1 MEIGYRI
8 IRPADIGTQPVTFA
22 QISLWRVAD
31 WGVAYGD
38 QAVTEAI
45 ETARTCRAR
54 GIRTVFHPL
63 EYSLTDEYAEQT
75 LGVMRRLA
83 DDADLGIIV
92 HDEGGGGGKRLSSAE
107 AERYEKN
114 VREISGLCHVSIEN
128 SFNSG
133 DITWFW
139 ERFVTPAADNLSV
152 TLDIGHLELAGLD
165 SAAFV
170 RNMPQRLIERITFV
184 HMHHHDPLGQGS
196 VKDHRA
202 LIPDCREIRAL
213 KELLKRKQDLWVV
226 LELDSQEDGMR
237 QSINLLKQ
245 ATQKAE

>member
-8 IRPADIGTQPVTFA
+8 IRPADIGTQTVTFA

-31 WGVAYGD
+31 WGVAAGER
-38 QAVTEAI
+38 AVTEAI
-45 ETARTCRAR
+45 QTARTCRTR

-63 EYSLTDEYAEQT
+63 EYSLINGYAEQT
-75 LGVMRRLA
+75 LGVMQRLA
-83 DDADLGIIV
+83 EAADLGIII
-92 HDEGGGGGKRLSSAE
+92 HDEGGDGGKRLSSAE
-107 AERYEKN
+107 EERYEKN
-114 VREISGLCHVSIEN
+114 VREIRGLCHVSFEN

-133 DITWFW
+133 DIKWFW
-139 ERFVTPAADNLSV
+139 ERFVTPAADNLSL

-165 SAAFV
+165 SAEFV
-170 RNMPQRLIERITFV
+170 RNMPQRLVERTTFV

-237 QSINLLKQ
+237 QSIDLLKQ
-245 ATQKAE
+245 VTR